1 MNNNLNLNAAIPAQ
15 WSPENTVAII
25 STGLFVHMW
34 SNVVKEHLF
43 EQNQLSAM

>member
-15 WSPENTVAII
+15 WSLENTVAICVC
-25 STGLFVHMW
+25 LFVHMW